1 MNTYGK
7 RSFAALAMVCLVATG
22 CDDDDITNPF
32 DNVEEPRIA
41 FASNRDG
48 DFEIWTMNSDGTN
61 PLQLTTDNSAD
72 GNKIAYTRTVT
83 AGNIDIYTMNPD
95 GTLKTNV
102 TNAAGNDTQPSFSG
116 HVFLDVLTKFAWT
129 GTRDAATGEI
139 YVTDANNAA
148 VRLTTNT
155 FVDENPS
162 FK

>member
-72 GNKIAYTRTVT
+72 N
-83 AGNIDIYTMNPD
+83 NPAR
-95 GTLKTNV
+95 GT
-102 TNAAGNDTQPSFSG
+102 P
-116 HVFLDVLTKFAWT
+116 
-129 GTRDAATGEI
+129 
-139 YVTDANNAA
+139 
-148 VRLTTNT
+148 RLARFT
-155 FVDENPS
+155 
-162 FK
+162 